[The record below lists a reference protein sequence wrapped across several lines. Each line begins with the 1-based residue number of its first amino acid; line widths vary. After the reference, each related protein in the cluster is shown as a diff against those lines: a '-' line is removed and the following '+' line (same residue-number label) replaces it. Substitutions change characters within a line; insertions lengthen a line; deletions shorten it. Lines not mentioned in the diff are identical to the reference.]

1 MTKKLKR
8 CSKCRR
14 YKKKSL
20 FWVRQNICKH
30 CSTITTKKYFVE
42 NHVGMKRY
50 FKRREEI
57 AKFKDEPCVDCGHKY
72 PACVMDFDHV
82 RGKKLFQ
89 ISQAI
94 NVPWDKLL
102 KEMQKCELVC
112 ANCHRIREQN
122 KRDKKRK
129 QHGKY

>member
-1 MTKKLKR
+1 
-8 CSKCRR
+8 
-14 YKKKSL
+14 
-20 FWVRQNICKH
+20 
-30 CSTITTKKYFVE
+30 
-42 NHVGMKRY
+42 MKRY

>member
-30 CSTITTKKYFVE
+30 CSTIATKKYFVK

-82 RGKKLFQ
+82 RGKKTKEIGAMMQ
-89 ISQAI
+89 YAWKNI
-94 NVPWDKLL
+94 L
-102 KEMQKCELVC
+102 KEIAKCDVRC
-112 ANCHRIREQN
+112 ANDHVRRTQKEQN
-122 KRDKKRK
+122 AYRVLR
-129 QHGKY
+129 G